1 MFEVAGAT
9 PKRRFG
15 KACRSARG
23 LRAGHSGIGVFR
35 EAGRASCF
43 FGTMPGW
50 IIPAQQDPR
59 LRARFSS
66 AVAKKEKATG
76 VSDAEHD
83 AKARE
88 MNKGSLSISILA
100 FESRETNPREP
111 VSSEGRYRNC
121 GTVVGSTYDTQ
132 RSWKACQQEDDG

>member
-15 KACRSARG
+15 KAWRSARD

-43 FGTMPGW
+43 FGIMPER
-50 IIPAQQDPR
+50 ITPAQQDPKP
-59 LRARFSS
+59 RARFPP
-66 AVAKKEKATG
+66 AAAKKEKAPG
-76 VSDAEHD
+76 VSDAEHN

-88 MNKGSLSISILA
+88 TNKGSLSIPIVV
-100 FESRETNPREP
+100 FESRETIPREP
-111 VSSEGRYRNC
+111 VSSEGGYRNC
-121 GTVVGSTYDTQ
+121 GTVVGPTYDTQ
-132 RSWKACQQEDDG
+132 RSWKACQQEDNG

>member
-15 KACRSARG
+15 KAWKSARD
-23 LRAGHSGIGVFR
+23 LRAGQSGNGVFR

-43 FGTMPGW
+43 FGTTPER
-50 IIPAQQDPR
+50 ITPAQQDPR
-59 LRARFSS
+59 SRACFPL

-76 VSDAEHD
+76 VSDAEHN

-88 MNKGSLSISILA
+88 MNKGSLSISIVA

-111 VSSEGRYRNC
+111 VSSKGGYRSC
-121 GTVVGSTYDTQ
+121 GTVVGSTCDTQ